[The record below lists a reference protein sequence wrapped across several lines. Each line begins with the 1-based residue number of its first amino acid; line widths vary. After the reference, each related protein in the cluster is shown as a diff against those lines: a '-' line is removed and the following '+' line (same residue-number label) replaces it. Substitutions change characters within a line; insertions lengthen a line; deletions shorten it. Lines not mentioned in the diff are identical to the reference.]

1 MSARYTIP
9 KDWWLICIQQGK
21 WEGLFD
27 LHLATLFNRFNINK
41 SFYFIQNEQ
50 LVWKYWTEPW
60 NLLWNKQLQI
70 IILLKIIMSSST
82 ERAFSSHDTAG
93 YVGFANLPN
102 QVHRKSV
109 KKGFEFTL
117 MVVGE
122 SGLGKSTLINS
133 LFLTDLYPGNL
144 Q

>member
-1 MSARYTIP
+1 
-9 KDWWLICIQQGK
+9 
-21 WEGLFD
+21 
-27 LHLATLFNRFNINK
+27 
-41 SFYFIQNEQ
+41 
-50 LVWKYWTEPW
+50 
-60 NLLWNKQLQI
+60 
-70 IILLKIIMSSST
+70 MSSST
-82 ERAFSSHDTAG
+82 EKAFSSHDTAG

-133 LFLTDLYPGNL
+133 LFLTDLYPGTYFFSGRDTSTVSGFFLIIHFSLLTYYNL
-144 Q
+144 QIVRFRVLLKMLQRKPFN